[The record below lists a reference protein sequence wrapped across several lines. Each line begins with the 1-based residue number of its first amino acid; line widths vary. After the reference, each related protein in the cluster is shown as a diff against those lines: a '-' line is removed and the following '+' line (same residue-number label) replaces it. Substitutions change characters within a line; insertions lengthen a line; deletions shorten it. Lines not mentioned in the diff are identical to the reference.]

1 MNYENASR
9 LILILTMNYA
19 GFMPTDPQSAAV
31 KKGMWADALR
41 KFDVEPALAAIET
54 MLKELKFPPTISDFY
69 EFIGVANADLERE
82 KALNQPMLED
92 NGPKYTAD
100 MNRVD
105 RLMKSLDRELAG
117 IKTFDTGGKNGS

>member
-41 KFDVEPALAAIET
+41 KFDVEPALAAIEA

-100 MNRVD
+100 MARVD

-117 IKTFDTGGKNGS
+117 IKTFGEGGKNGN